1 MDHTCSKIPSDL
13 TLCLRGRGR
22 GREREGREGGRGLD
36 LLLLTLCRVICPQP
50 PYFLAGF
57 WGSFTFLSR
66 LQNTSETSP
75 VRKGGVHRGEGK
87 RISQTPSALL
97 ISAFLIEVHGFRDF
111 LPGAMLMSN
120 IQLAVDVHVQS
131 QWCTV
136 SALCRTFKL
145 LLTKLQKKTKTQRLS
160 RCTCFCARGHCHC
173 ETRESCPNC

>member
-1 MDHTCSKIPSDL
+1 MGFFLVSLELCSSECECLNCKVCNVLAAHFAVCSQIAEPEDEQMDHTCSKIPSDL
-13 TLCLRGRGR
+13 TLCLRERGR

-97 ISAFLIEVHGFRDF
+97 ISAFLIEVRGCRDF
-111 LPGAMLMSN
+111 FPGATLMFRTSS
-120 IQLAVDVHVQS
+120 S
-131 QWCTV
+131 Q
-136 SALCRTFKL
+136 
-145 LLTKLQKKTKTQRLS
+145 
-160 RCTCFCARGHCHC
+160 
-173 ETRESCPNC
+173 